1 MARCLRVRHVC
12 RLRLLSERRRAPS
25 GPQCLYAL
33 DVCSRWRPCSSFCRD
48 AARSRRNGSIGFSMS
63 NAATSIRRH
72 AVPDW
77 GPSRARRR
85 AGGSSAA
92 RPPRRAAWRC
102 ARQAA
107 SVAGFQM
114 NRLAGTL
121 AQVSGDLDQL
131 AVSWAVV
138 GGLAVSVRGEP
149 RLTRDIDVAVS
160 VESDRDSERIF
171 PSLRVPVARRPHLI
185 AMKLLARD
193 DRVRPQ
199 DFDDLRSLLLQA
211 TEEEISDARRLLAL
225 ITQRGFARRRDL
237 GVALDDVVRELRR

>member
-1 MARCLRVRHVC
+1 
-12 RLRLLSERRRAPS
+12 
-25 GPQCLYAL
+25 
-33 DVCSRWRPCSSFCRD
+33 
-48 AARSRRNGSIGFSMS
+48 
-63 NAATSIRRH
+63 
-72 AVPDW
+72 
-77 GPSRARRR
+77 
-85 AGGSSAA
+85 
-92 RPPRRAAWRC
+92 
-102 ARQAA
+102 
-107 SVAGFQM
+107 M